1 MILFT
6 CHTIHPPEVY
16 NSMFF
21 PVYLQIYGAIRTL
34 SMEPRLSLFNLFQWT
49 SDTDLTHGLQKLFTE
64 KFSPVW
70 AYPSHQ
76 SPQSLAEQA
85 DQPITQ
91 ECPPGNSSEASFT
104 GGGSYPSFPGHA
116 VNNVSQVSRDSS
128 GLVASLFSL
137 APSRLH
143 SNSQTLVELL
153 SENSET

>member
-1 MILFT
+1 
-6 CHTIHPPEVY
+6 
-16 NSMFF
+16 
-21 PVYLQIYGAIRTL
+21 
-34 SMEPRLSLFNLFQWT
+34 MEPRLSLFTLFQWT
-49 SDTDLTHGLQKLFTE
+49 SDTDLTRGLQKLFTE

-70 AYPSHQ
+70 AHPSHQ

-85 DQPITQ
+85 DLPITP
-91 ECPPGNSSEASFT
+91 ECPPGNSSEASFR
-104 GGGSYPSFPGHA
+104 GGGSYPSFPEHA

-128 GLVASLFSL
+128 GLVASLFRL